1 MPLAR
6 AMRSGM
12 NKLSAGQS
20 AGAVFVICLFIG
32 IIFDR
37 VAL

>member
-6 AMRSGM
+6 AMLSGM

-20 AGAVFVICLFIG
+20 AGAVFVISLFIG
-32 IIFDR
+32 STFDR